1 MPVAPRIQRCLHL
14 AAVCLGLLA
23 CGAAAAVDA
32 LALRGALDHDPY
44 TAARE
49 ATQRAAA
56 ARSRGD
62 KAVLLE
68 SLTQVAMAYNLV
80 GDSVAAQPPMVEARH
95 LATELHDADAEALLA
110 AVDAEIKA
118 ADNRLPD
125 AHRAFEA
132 ALDAAKRSGN
142 KDTEAIVRSQYGWF
156 LARSV
161 QRHQDGAVEFE
172 AALSHFEKTGNRIR
186 EAELRYMS
194 ASLYDRLRDP
204 KRGNAERTRALE
216 LINPARQAYLAA
228 TIYYEL
234 GAVAQSNENR
244 GEADRALRRSIEL
257 SRSIGD
263 KLGVA
268 FAELTLADVLID
280 QGNAREAI
288 DTLRRAG
295 PVLAA
300 GQNTLAVAGLDVRLA
315 DALSMLRDP
324 EAWAALA
331 RAKPVL
337 MATETVQN
345 ENTYWRAEAR
355 VNAAFGRYEQAYAAV
370 QRQLRTQQRLFD
382 TQQIQ
387 ALTELSVRY
396 ETQRREAE
404 NTRLKLAEQLKD
416 ATIQAQQA
424 RQLALA
430 GGLAAAVVALISG
443 LILLRRQVAQKQAF
457 RSLALLDELTGA
469 PNRRAVMQFAE
480 SVHARASAA
489 AHGAVIALLD
499 LDHFKRI
506 NDRYG
511 HDVGDAVLRKF
522 YKAAAAAIRPDD
534 MLGRAG
540 GEEWLLVMPVAQ
552 PGAEQ
557 AVFERMR
564 NAVANMPADGL
575 PGGLSVSFSMGVARL
590 RPGETLTQALRRA
603 DLALY
608 EAKQAGRDRMAIA
621 D

>member
-1 MPVAPRIQRCLHL
+1 MHVPPRIQRCLCL
-14 AAVCLGLLA
+14 VTVCLGLLA
-23 CGAAAAVDA
+23 SAPARAVDA
-32 LALRGALDHDPY
+32 LALRAALDHDPY
-44 TAARE
+44 TTARE

-62 KAVLLE
+62 KPVLLE

-80 GDSVAAQPPMVEARH
+80 GDSVSAQPSMVEAQH
-95 LATELHDADAEALLA
+95 LAAELGDADAEALLA
-110 AVDAEIKA
+110 AVDGEIKS
-118 ADNRLPD
+118 ADNRLAD
-125 AHRAFEA
+125 AQRAF
-132 ALDAAKRSGN
+132 DAAQEALKRAGN

-156 LARSV
+156 LARSM
-161 QRHQDGAVEFE
+161 QHPQEAALEFE
-172 AALSHFEKTGNRIR
+172 AALSHFEKTGNRTR

-204 KRGNAERTRALE
+204 KRGNAERTKALE
-216 LINPARQAYLAA
+216 LINPAHQAYLAA
-228 TIYYEL
+228 TIYFEL
-234 GAVAQSNENR
+234 GSVALSNENR

-263 KLGVA
+263 KIGVA

-280 QGNAREAI
+280 QGNAREAVE
-288 DTLRRAG
+288 TLRRAG

-300 GQNTLAVAGLDVRLA
+300 GQNTLAVAGVDVRLA

-331 RAKPVL
+331 RSKPVL
-337 MATETVQN
+337 MASNTIQN
-345 ENTYWRAEAR
+345 ESTYWRAEAR
-355 VNAAFGRYEQAYAAV
+355 VNAAFGRFEQAYAAV
-370 QRQLRTQQRLFD
+370 QRQVRAQQRLFD
-382 TQQIQ
+382 SQQIQ

-404 NTRLKLAEQLKD
+404 NTRLKLAEELKD
-416 ATIQAQQA
+416 ATIAAQQA

-430 GGLAAAVVALISG
+430 GGLAAAVVALLSG
-443 LILLRRQVAQKQAF
+443 VILLRRQVAQKQAF
-457 RSLALLDELTGA
+457 RSLALHDELTGA

-480 SVHARASAA
+480 SVHARGRASQ
-489 AHGAVIALLD
+489 HGPVIALLD
-499 LDHFKRI
+499 LDHFKHI
-506 NDRYG
+506 NDNYG
-511 HDVGDAVLRKF
+511 HDIGDAVLRNF

-564 NAVANMPADGL
+564 NAVANMPSDGL
-575 PGGLSVSFSMGVARL
+575 PAGLSVSFSMGVARL
-590 RPGETLTQALRRA
+590 QPGEALTHVLRRA

-608 EAKQAGRDRMAIA
+608 EAKQSGRDRMAIA
-621 D
+621 A

>member
-1 MPVAPRIQRCLHL
+1 MHVPPRIQRCLCL
-14 AAVCLGLLA
+14 VMVCLGLLA
-23 CGAAAAVDA
+23 SAPARAVDA
-32 LALRGALDHDPY
+32 LALRAALDHDPY
-44 TAARE
+44 TTARE

-62 KAVLLE
+62 KPVLLE

-80 GDSVAAQPPMVEARH
+80 GDSVSAQPSMVEAQH
-95 LATELHDADAEALLA
+95 LAAELGDADAEALLA
-110 AVDAEIKA
+110 AVDGEIKS
-118 ADNRLPD
+118 ADNRLAD
-125 AHRAFEA
+125 AQRAF
-132 ALDAAKRSGN
+132 DAAQEALKRAGN

-156 LARSV
+156 LARSM
-161 QRHQDGAVEFE
+161 QHPQEAALEFE
-172 AALSHFEKTGNRIR
+172 AALSHFEKTGNRTR

-204 KRGNAERTRALE
+204 KRGNAERTKALE
-216 LINPARQAYLAA
+216 LINPAHQAYLAA
-228 TIYYEL
+228 TIYFEL
-234 GAVAQSNENR
+234 GSVALSNENR

-263 KLGVA
+263 KIGEA

-280 QGNAREAI
+280 QGNAREAVE
-288 DTLRRAG
+288 TLRRAG

-300 GQNTLAVAGLDVRLA
+300 GQNTLAVAGVDVRLA

-331 RAKPVL
+331 RSKPVL
-337 MATETVQN
+337 MASNTIQN
-345 ENTYWRAEAR
+345 ESTYWRAEAR
-355 VNAAFGRYEQAYAAV
+355 VNAAFGRFEQAYAAV
-370 QRQLRTQQRLFD
+370 QRQVRAQQRLFD
-382 TQQIQ
+382 SQQIQ

-416 ATIQAQQA
+416 ATIAAQQA

-430 GGLAAAVVALISG
+430 GGLAAAVVALLSG
-443 LILLRRQVAQKQAF
+443 VILLRRQVAQKQAF
-457 RSLALLDELTGA
+457 RSLALHDELTGA

-480 SVHARASAA
+480 SVHARSAA
-489 AHGAVIALLD
+489 SLHGPVIALLD
-499 LDHFKRI
+499 LDHFKHI
-506 NDRYG
+506 NDNYG
-511 HDVGDAVLRKF
+511 HDVGDAVLRNF

-540 GEEWLLVMPVAQ
+540 GEEWLLVMPLAQ

-564 NAVANMPADGL
+564 NAVANMPSDGL
-575 PGGLSVSFSMGVARL
+575 PAGLSVSFSMGVARL
-590 RPGETLTQALRRA
+590 RSGEALTHVLRRA